1 MTLIST
7 FRTASG
13 VLLAGAVSLAPLAQ
27 SSAAQVAIKRAPS
40 GFNLFSVEQD
50 IELGRQSAVELERQ
64 VKLVTSARTD
74 QFLASIVS
82 VLATR
87 APGPKYPF
95 RIRAVNS
102 TGMNVFVLPGGP
114 MYVHRGLLNQART
127 EAEVAA
133 VLAHAMSHVI
143 LRHGT
148 ARVSKAYLGK
158 AGLGALGGL
167 VSKTSPASRIVNA
180 VGGFGTN
187 AAFLTFGRSDEY
199 EADALGAELMAEAGY
214 DPVAMASMFATLRRE
229 KARPGLASF
238 ASSHPSAADR
248 ETRIR
253 NLSYVLGQGGAQA
266 VVGGFSAIRSRGA
279 SIATSSDAHWT
290 AAAGIVEREAKPVT
304 PDVPAPSP
312 RFSRFNHPDA
322 ILAIDHPDN
331 WDAYPSGAAVSFAPA
346 GGVIERTDGQP
357 NLLQGV
363 IVNYY
368 APFEGDVD
376 RWNNSLT
383 RHFAPFD
390 DRTRRRAILEDA
402 TDDLVRQIL
411 SANPYLDAPTGSAR
425 SEVVDG
431 ARGYSVRLSGR
442 SPVTGEVERVTVHT
456 RALPGDQVIYMACI
470 APGRSANTVERACA
484 RMVQSLRV
492 TDAAANRQ

>member
-1 MTLIST
+1 MTMLST

-13 VLLAGAVSLAPLAQ
+13 ALLAGAFSLVPVA
-27 SSAAQVAIKRAPS
+27 SSGAQVEIKRAPA

-50 IELGRQSAVELERQ
+50 IVLGRQSSVALERQ
-64 VKLVTSARTD
+64 VKLVTSPRTE
-74 QFLASIVS
+74 QFLAGIVS
-82 VLATR
+82 VLAAR

-95 RIRAVNS
+95 RVSAVTS
-102 TGMNVFVLPGGP
+102 AGMNVFVLPGGP
-114 MYVHRGLLNQART
+114 IYVHRGLLNLART
-127 EAEVAA
+127 EAEVAGI
-133 VLAHAMSHVI
+133 LAHAMSHVI

-167 VSKTSPASRIVNA
+167 VSKTDPASRIVNA

-229 KARPGLASF
+229 QARTPGLTSF

-253 NLSYVLGQGGAQA
+253 NLSNVLAQGGVRA
-266 VVGGFSAIRSRGA
+266 VVGGFSAIRSRGQ
-279 SIATSSDAHWT
+279 SVATSADTQWN
-290 AAAGIVEREAKPVT
+290 AAAGTVEPEAKPVT
-304 PDVPAPSP
+304 HDVPAPSP
-312 RFSRFNHPDA
+312 RFSRFNHPDSM
-322 ILAIDHPDN
+322 LAIDHPAN

-368 APFEGDVD
+368 APFESDVD

-390 DRTRRRAILEDA
+390 DRTRRRGILEDA

-411 SANPYLDAPTGSAR
+411 SANPYLNAPTGSAR

-442 SPVTGEVERVTVHT
+442 SPVTGDVEKVTVHT

-470 APGRSANTVERACA
+470 ANGRNANTVERACA